1 MKAEQLKVGNK
12 VQLANGA
19 TAEVIAEPVGA
30 DVRVRYLDSP
40 FESDQVGKEETCSVD
55 EILGHY
61 TEGNMTRTSG
71 QLG

>member
-12 VQLANGA
+12 VQLSNGA
-19 TAEVIAEPVGA
+19 TAEVIAAPVGA
-30 DVRVRYLDSP
+30 EVRLRYLDSP
-40 FESDQVGKEETCSVD
+40 FDSDQVGKEETCSVD

-61 TEGNMTRTSG
+61 TEDDTTRTAG